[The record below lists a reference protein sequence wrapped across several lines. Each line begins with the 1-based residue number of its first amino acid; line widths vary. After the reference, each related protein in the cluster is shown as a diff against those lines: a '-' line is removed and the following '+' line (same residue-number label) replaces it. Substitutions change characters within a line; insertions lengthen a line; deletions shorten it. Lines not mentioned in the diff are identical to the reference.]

1 MKRVELHARL
11 KAVQRHDLVRGK
23 DITTLTA
30 FMDNKE
36 LEQHI
41 ERYERIVENHGKKNG
56 KETQAA
62 SLPTNSE
69 TP

>member
-11 KAVQRHDLVRGK
+11 KAVQKHDLVRGK

-36 LEQHI
+36 IEQHI
-41 ERYERIVENHGKKNG
+41 VRYERIVENHGKKNG

-62 SLPTNSE
+62 SLPTDWEN
-69 TP
+69 